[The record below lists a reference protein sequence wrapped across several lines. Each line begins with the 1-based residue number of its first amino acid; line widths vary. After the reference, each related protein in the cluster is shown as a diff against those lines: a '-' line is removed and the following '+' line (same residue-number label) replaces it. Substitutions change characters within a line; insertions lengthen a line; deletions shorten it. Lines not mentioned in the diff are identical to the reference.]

1 MQLQTFLQ
9 RYQCIC
15 IHICNS
21 TSHHRAWSCH
31 WAHCRGWSNRR
42 ACPGSWSDHR
52 AVPLGTVHLP
62 WGEFFSFSHHSSW
75 NSYRSCNRSDHR
87 AHCEGRSDSGVCHKA
102 RSNLVGPIARIG
114 AAAGS
119 VPGVGE
125 AAALSADPAL
135 FPLRMLKS
143 AEHSS
148 VGVGQ
153 ALAHCSD

>member
-1 MQLQTFLQ
+1 MIYIIYAVANIFAKIPIYMYTYLQLQVP
-9 RYQCIC
+9 
-15 IHICNS
+15 
-21 TSHHRAWSCH
+21 HRAWSCH
-31 WAHCRGWSNRR
+31 WAHCRGWGNSR

-62 WGEFFSFSHHSSW
+62 WEEFFSFSHHSSW

-102 RSNLVGPIARIG
+102 WSNLVGPIARIG

-148 VGVGQ
+148 VVW
-153 ALAHCSD
+153 ARP

>member
-1 MQLQTFLQ
+1 M
-9 RYQCIC
+9 
-15 IHICNS
+15 
-21 TSHHRAWSCH
+21 
-31 WAHCRGWSNRR
+31 
-42 ACPGSWSDHR
+42 
-52 AVPLGTVHLP
+52 
-62 WGEFFSFSHHSSW
+62 
-75 NSYRSCNRSDHR
+75 
-87 AHCEGRSDSGVCHKA
+87 
-102 RSNLVGPIARIG
+102 GPIARIG

-153 ALAHCSD
+153 ALAHCSDLGLFRTARPSPNILPVSQDSEGARR